1 MRIITLER
9 LAGIGEGDCYIYEG
23 SGYLLRF
30 RIESADQFFG
40 MQLPFVVETLGID
53 PRQIMRLELLGNG
66 YSGLRHAIVCI
77 SFEDGASKAKRPES
91 LIKKLYDAPSTPPR
105 EPFTL
110 NSDELRQ
117 RLIQFFLLAP
127 NDVKAR
133 FLKDSAGAIKH
144 RESKPKKVKYE
155 AHVGGFLY
163 RVSFDA
169 GSPPSIAEWRN
180 TLLYCSER
188 LRRAFRPEQLDR
200 VMFTA
205 IPYSE
210 QDYKVEAELL
220 LPTRT
225 KVYGARSE
233 LRFGPSTSRMVEAA
247 TLQIGR
253 PEQKVRAI
261 EKQTL
266 GTFTAY
272 TIGRPEQKLRQVEK
286 QALDKF
292 DELATGERLHLW
304 DRHLSRFF
312 R

>member
-169 GSPPSIAEWRN
+169 GSPPSIAEWR
-180 TLLYCSER
+180 TRCSIA
-188 LRRAFRPEQLDR
+188 RRGCVVPSDQSNL
-200 VMFTA
+200 TA
-205 IPYSE
+205 
-210 QDYKVEAELL
+210 
-220 LPTRT
+220 
-225 KVYGARSE
+225 
-233 LRFGPSTSRMVEAA
+233 
-247 TLQIGR
+247 
-253 PEQKVRAI
+253 
-261 EKQTL
+261 
-266 GTFTAY
+266 
-272 TIGRPEQKLRQVEK
+272 
-286 QALDKF
+286 
-292 DELATGERLHLW
+292 
-304 DRHLSRFF
+304 
-312 R
+312 